1 MTFPLVHPMLDAA
14 LIARGYLEPT
24 AVQSAVL
31 QPEAEGRDLLVS
43 ARTGSG
49 KTVAFGLAAAFTLM
63 PKGAIPPEG
72 GIPAAGGMPAYGA
85 PIALCIAPTREL
97 ALQVQ
102 AELAWLYAGA
112 RIVSCV
118 GGMDIRRESR
128 LLSAGCHIVVGTPG
142 RLGDHLR
149 RGNLNLSALKVV
161 VLDEADEMLDLGFQ
175 EELEVILDAAPSER
189 RTLMFSATIPHD
201 IARLA
206 RKYQRDA
213 LRIDTI
219 DRSQPHD
226 DIEYRAITVA
236 GHEIEAALVNILR
249 WYESPGALVFCATRD
264 STRRLHQSLVQRG
277 FAAVMLSGELSQHE
291 RTTALDALRS
301 GRARVGVCTD
311 VAARGLDLP
320 ALDLVVHADLPTN
333 PETLL
338 HRSGRT
344 GRAGRKGVS
353 CLIVPYSKRRRA
365 EQVTSAARVRASW
378 SNAPSAEDINGRDR
392 ERLVTDPMLDP
403 PEGAERIDAEAL
415 LAANDPIA
423 IAAALLRLYR
433 RQLPPPATVS
443 AAPPP
448 RAPEP
453 HVSQAVRGYTARD
466 AARTS
471 ARPDATGKS
480 YHRDSANTSSP
491 RADAPEG
498 IREGTPEGG
507 FVQFRIS
514 VGRNNRADPKWIL
527 PLLCRVGNVTKSDIG
542 AIRIFDTDTRFE
554 ISREV
559 SDAFAA
565 ATANLPEHE
574 PRITQAGDG
583 PMPARAP
590 FRSKPSGPRTAPR
603 VHSKRSA

>member
-1 MTFPLVHPMLDAA
+1 MLDAA
-14 LIARGYLEPT
+14 LVARGYLEPT
-24 AVQSAVL
+24 EVQSAVL
-31 QPEAEGRDLLVS
+31 QPQADGRDLLVS

-49 KTVAFGLAAAFTLM
+49 KTVAFGLAAASTLM
-63 PKGAIPPEG
+63 PD
-72 GIPAAGGMPAYGA
+72 GGMPAPGA

-118 GGMDIRRESR
+118 GGMDIRREAR
-128 LLSAGCHIVVGTPG
+128 LLYAGCHIVVGTPG

-149 RGNLNLSALKVV
+149 RGNLDLSALKVV

-175 EELEVILDAAPSER
+175 DELEFLLQAAPTER

-201 IARLA
+201 IANLA
-206 RKYQRDA
+206 RKYQRNA

-226 DIEYRAITVA
+226 DIEYRALTVA
-236 GHEIEAALVNILR
+236 GHETEAALVNILR
-249 WYESPGALVFCATRD
+249 WYEAPGALVFCATRD

-353 CLIVPYSKRRRA
+353 VLIVPYSKRRRA
-365 EQVTSAARVRASW
+365 EQVTTAARVRASW
-378 SNAPSAEDINGRDR
+378 SNPPSAEDINGRDR
-392 ERLVTDPMLDP
+392 ERLLTDPMLDMP
-403 PEGAERIDAEAL
+403 DGAERTDAEAL
-415 LAANDPIA
+415 LAAIDPVA
-423 IAAALLRLYR
+423 IAAALLRLHR
-433 RQLPPPATVS
+433 RQLPPPEAIS
-443 AAPPP
+443 AAPQP
-448 RAPEP
+448 RAPELQG
-453 HVSQAVRGYTARD
+453 SQAVRGYAARD
-466 AARTS
+466 AARAS
-471 ARPDATGKS
+471 A
-480 YHRDSANTSSP
+480 P
-491 RADAPEG
+491 RAAA
-498 IREGTPEGG
+498 PEGG

-527 PLLCRVGNVTKSDIG
+527 PLLCRVGNDTKGDIG

-565 ATANLPEHE
+565 ATANLPQHE

-583 PMPARAP
+583 PMPARPP
-590 FRSKPSGPRTAPR
+590 FRGKPASPRAAGPQAAGPQAAGPRAYK
-603 VHSKRSA
+603 KRSA

>member
-1 MTFPLVHPMLDAA
+1 MPFPLVHPVLDAA
-14 LIARGYLEPT
+14 LVARDYLEPT
-24 AVQSAVL
+24 EVQSAVL
-31 QPEAEGRDLLVS
+31 QPDAEGRDLLVS

-49 KTVAFGLAAAFTLM
+49 KTVAFGLAAASTLM
-63 PKGAIPPEG
+63 PG
-72 GIPAAGGMPAYGA
+72 GSMPAPGA
-85 PIALCIAPTREL
+85 PIALVIAPTREL

-102 AELAWLYAGA
+102 TELAWLYAGA
-112 RIVSCV
+112 RIASCV
-118 GGMDIRRESR
+118 GGMDVRREAR
-128 LLSAGCHIVVGTPG
+128 ALSGGCHIVVGTPG

-149 RGNLNLSALKVV
+149 RGNLDLSALKVL

-175 EELEVILDAAPSER
+175 EELEFILQAAPAER
-189 RTLMFSATIPHD
+189 RTMMFSATIPHD
-201 IARLA
+201 IAKLA

-236 GHEIEAALVNILR
+236 GHETEAALVNILR
-249 WYESPGALVFCATRD
+249 WYEAPGALVFCATRD
-264 STRRLHQSLVQRG
+264 TTRRLHLALVRRG

-353 CLIVPYSKRRRA
+353 VLIVPYAKRRRA
-365 EQVTSAARVRASW
+365 EQVTNAARVRVAW
-378 SNAPSAEDINGRDR
+378 SHAPGADDISGRDR
-392 ERLVTDPMLDP
+392 ERLLTDPMLAL
-403 PEGAERIDAEAL
+403 PEGAERADAEAL
-415 LAANDPIA
+415 LTALDPVA
-423 IAAALLRLYR
+423 VAAALLRLYR
-433 RQLPPPATVS
+433 RQLPPPEAIS
-443 AAPPP
+443 QPPAP
-448 RAPEP
+448 
-453 HVSQAVRGYTARD
+453 VAVRD
-466 AARTS
+466 VVRTPS
-471 ARPDATGKS
+471 ARV
-480 YHRDSANTSSP
+480 
-491 RADAPEG
+491 DAPA
-498 IREGTPEGG
+498 GG
-507 FVQFRIS
+507 FVQFRLS

-527 PLLCRVGNVTKSDIG
+527 PLLCRLGGVVKRDIG
-542 AIRIFDTDTRFE
+542 AIRVFDTDTRFE

-559 SDAFAA
+559 SEAFAA
-565 ATANLPEHE
+565 ATANLPAHE

-583 PMPARAP
+583 PMPARP
-590 FRSKPSGPRTAPR
+590 FRGRPAAPR
-603 VHSKRSA
+603 VHAKRRA